1 MGGSTSGAKAVKQ
14 AFGESSYTIV
24 NQPVSSKAEAD
35 GMALGQFQDGVLSYI
50 TGEGSCQG
58 NPDLR
63 AGKVIEI
70 AGVGKRFS
78 GLYYITSAKHIYSRI
93 EGYQTSFTVKRNAI

>member
-1 MGGSTSGAKAVKQ
+1 MGGSTSGAKAVKK

-24 NQPVSSKAEAD
+24 NQTVSTKAEAD
-35 GMALGQFQDGVLSYI
+35 QIALGQFKDMAIAYI
-50 TGEGSCQG
+50 TGEGNCQG

-63 AGKVIEI
+63 AGKVVEI

-78 GLYYITSAKHIYSRI
+78 GLYYIMNVEHYYSLNQ
-93 EGYQTSFTVKRNAI
+93 GYKTSFNVRRNAT